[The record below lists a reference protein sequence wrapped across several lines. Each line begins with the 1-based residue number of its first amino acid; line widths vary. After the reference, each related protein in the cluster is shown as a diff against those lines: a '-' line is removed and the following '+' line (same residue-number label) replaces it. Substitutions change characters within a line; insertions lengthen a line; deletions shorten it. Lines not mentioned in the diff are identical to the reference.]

1 MKPGPVQPWGRSAV
15 NARADDERAAMA
27 LFRGLPPPP
36 ALSPTAWARIMGA
49 VRRDPPMPRWSLRLP
64 HFGFKLV
71 VAALLAMALPLSAAL
86 GWRGV
91 REAVRHLSAQGLHW
105 AHRGMVAPPATHR
118 AREDRPAPTTA
129 LPAPA
134 PQAPPPV
141 IVAPPAETGPA
152 VVRAP
157 QAPAERETAES
168 ARLFRESQMVGS
180 ALQALQSHRPA
191 EAIDMLSA
199 YRRKFP
205 RGSMAGEAT
214 FIEVQADLELG
225 REGQALE
232 KLELLARD
240 DFSEVPRPNEARLVR
255 AELLAREGE
264 CGRAIP
270 SFDRLL
276 SEALSAPLE
285 QRALYGRGACRATV
299 GDVAGSRSDLL
310 AYLARFPEGRF
321 AAEARRAIGR
331 TR

>member
-1 MKPGPVQPWGRSAV
+1 MKPGPVQSWGRSAV
-15 NARADDERAAMA
+15 DARADDERAAMA

-36 ALSPTAWARIMGA
+36 ALSPTAWARIMRA
-49 VRRDPPMPRWSLRLP
+49 VRAQPPMPRWSLRLP
-64 HFGFKLV
+64 QLGFKLV
-71 VAALLAMALPLSAAL
+71 LAALLAMALPLSAAL

-91 REAVRHLSAQGLHW
+91 REAVRHLSAQGMHW
-105 AHRGMVAPPATHR
+105 SHPGISAPPAKHR
-118 AREDRPAPTTA
+118 AREDRPAPATA

-134 PQAPPPV
+134 PEMPPPV
-141 IVAPPAETGPA
+141 VVAPPAEAAPTVA
-152 VVRAP
+152 RAL
-157 QAPAERETAES
+157 QAPAERESAES

-191 EAIDMLSA
+191 EAIDTLSA
-199 YRRKFP
+199 YHLKYP
-205 RGSMAGEAT
+205 HGSMAGEAT
-214 FIEVQADLELG
+214 FVEVQADLELG
-225 REGQALE
+225 REAQALE

-240 DFSEVPRPNEARLVR
+240 DFSDVPRPNEARLVR

-264 CGRAIP
+264 CARAIP

-276 SEALSAPLE
+276 SEALGAPLE
-285 QRALYGRGACRATV
+285 QRALYGRGACRASV

-321 AAEARRAIGR
+321 ATEARRAIAR